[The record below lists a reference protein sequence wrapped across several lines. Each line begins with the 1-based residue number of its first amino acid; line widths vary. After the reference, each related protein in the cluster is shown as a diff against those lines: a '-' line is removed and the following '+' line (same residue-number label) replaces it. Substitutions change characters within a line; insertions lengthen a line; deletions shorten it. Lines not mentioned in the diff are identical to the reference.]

1 MEGLQHQFIIETSE
15 DGKHWQLAVD
25 RANSQ
30 KDTPNAYI
38 ELKTPVAANF
48 VRYRNIK
55 VPGPNLALSE
65 IRVFGK
71 GLGEKPE
78 GVKQFSVVRQL
89 DRRDALIEWDSVMGA
104 QGYNIRWG
112 ISPDKLYQSW
122 LVYEETSL
130 LMRNLDKNTSYYFTI
145 EAFNENGISQCL
157 PVIYI
162 E

>member
-1 MEGLQHQFIIETSE
+1 MLCHLKS
-15 DGKHWQLAVD
+15 LSSLRD
-25 RANSQ
+25 RIHLGQ
-30 KDTPNAYI
+30 PK
-38 ELKTPVAANF
+38 
-48 VRYRNIK
+48 RQ
-55 VPGPNLALSE
+55 GLSE

-71 GLGEKPE
+71 GLGEKPA
-78 GVKQFSVVRQL
+78 GVKQFSVVRQP

-145 EAFNENGISQCL
+145 EAFNENGISDTCQL
-157 PVIYI
+157 RFLD
-162 E
+162 